1 VGAWRGGTPGKREV
15 TPMSHDPH
23 HVQPGYSPDQVL
35 YDGCTECD
43 MRSGSADHGLD
54 HLDVSTFE
62 RAWERAADWQRKGL
76 PDMAHNE
83 RPLFAMLVAVMI
95 QFERRG
101 IPFGYLPRNVMPPS
115 PVAEAAPGLLD
126 AYAECEGYE

>member
-1 VGAWRGGTPGKREV
+1 
-15 TPMSHDPH
+15 MSHDPH

-35 YDGCTECD
+35 YDGCAECD
-43 MRSGSADHGLD
+43 RRAASADHGLSY
-54 HLDVSTFE
+54 LDVPTFE
-62 RAWERAADWQRKGL
+62 RAWTRAHQWQTVGL
-76 PDMAHNE
+76 PDLAHNE
-83 RPLFAMLVAVMI
+83 VLLFTMLVSVMV

-126 AYAECEGYE
+126 AYNETEGIE